1 MATTQFD
8 NVYHGSGKLLGMI
21 RFSDAGLGWKP
32 LDEGATVT
40 IPAEQMTA
48 FAWLRVARQFQLKI
62 RLKGTSD
69 QEEGEHV
76 ATFENFQRDDHAK
89 LEQVLRECMTSR
101 SRRLRY
107 RRAVGIGAPLMSMN
121 TISGSL

>member
-40 IPAEQMTA
+40 IPELAVTTTCNTEVTIPDVQPWTAETP
-48 FAWLRVARQFQLKI
+48 
-62 RLKGTSD
+62 RLY
-69 QEEGEHV
+69 
-76 ATFENFQRDDHAK
+76 
-89 LEQVLRECMTSR
+89 L
-101 SRRLRY
+101 
-107 RRAVGIGAPLMSMN
+107 
-121 TISGSL
+121 SLIHI